1 MSKYKKLSQER
12 KELQAKGLLPD
23 WYITPGY
30 QMFVSRY
37 EYDTKGR
44 SVLGQF
50 ERIAATA
57 AKHLAHI
64 GKEQEGYHWF
74 VNLLWKGWL
83 SPSTPVLA
91 NMGTTR
97 GMPVSCA
104 ANVVEDSIDGF
115 YSALRE
121 CAILSKLGFGT
132 ASYLGDIRP
141 RGSKIADGN
150 KASGILPV
158 LKDFVTMTRNVSQGG
173 VRRGAWAGYIPIEHG
188 DFDEIVDY
196 ISSEPDDV
204 NIGWC
209 VSDEFITSLNNK
221 EVEATRRFQRSM
233 KLKMVTGRGYF
244 FFTDKVNRHVPEM
257 YKKHGLTVKCSQLC
271 QEITLFSDKDHTYSC
286 QPASASLL
294 TPSGLSCIGDV
305 NIGDKIWSK
314 EGWTNVVN
322 KVSTGI
328 KDVYEYRTSLGSFIG
343 TTDHRIVQDSVKIE
357 VDEAESIDGV
367 SYHHDFESSILPEFV
382 VHGLVIG
389 DGTFRNSRT
398 QLCVGENDY
407 DYYNSEISEFIS
419 KDGYS
424 FFRNVLID
432 TFDCTS
438 NVDIR
443 DFDIEMLDT
452 YSKKVSFL
460 RGIFSANGSAIA
472 TKDGL
477 VKVVLSQTSKSIV
490 DKVMLLLQSIGLSP
504 RVHDKKGVV
513 TTFSNGQYLCKDS
526 YSISLLRNSD
536 VELFCNK
543 IGFIQGYKMDILKNR
558 RSLKIEKPRRFN
570 AEIQSKTYL
579 GSFEVFHIEV
589 DNESHT
595 YWHNGLDVSNCVL
608 SSMNLATYD
617 EWKDTDAVFWATVFL
632 DCVCEEFLTKARSI
646 SGLEKIVRCTE
657 KGRALGLGVCGLH
670 TYMQDHSIVFESLDA
685 QFKMCEM
692 FELMQKESNR
702 ASQWMAVEL
711 GEPEWCEGFGVRNT
725 HTMTC
730 PPTKSTSLLM
740 AGVSEG
746 VSPNPSSTYTQQTAS
761 GEIDRINGSL
771 VAVMKAKGKFNYDE
785 IDKIVDDGGSVQN
798 VDWLDDHEKAV
809 FRTAFEM
816 NQNVLLR
823 YAALRNKFVDQWQS
837 VNLFIAADSPEEVVA
852 ELHEDAFNNEQ
863 IEGLY
868 YIVTRSGYS
877 HQSKINTE
885 SCESCQ

>member
-286 QPASASLL
+286 
-294 TPSGLSCIGDV
+294 
-305 NIGDKIWSK
+305 
-314 EGWTNVVN
+314 
-322 KVSTGI
+322 
-328 KDVYEYRTSLGSFIG
+328 
-343 TTDHRIVQDSVKIE
+343 
-357 VDEAESIDGV
+357 
-367 SYHHDFESSILPEFV
+367 
-382 VHGLVIG
+382 
-389 DGTFRNSRT
+389 
-398 QLCVGENDY
+398 
-407 DYYNSEISEFIS
+407 
-419 KDGYS
+419 
-424 FFRNVLID
+424 
-432 TFDCTS
+432 
-438 NVDIR
+438 
-443 DFDIEMLDT
+443 
-452 YSKKVSFL
+452 
-460 RGIFSANGSAIA
+460 
-472 TKDGL
+472 
-477 VKVVLSQTSKSIV
+477 
-490 DKVMLLLQSIGLSP
+490 
-504 RVHDKKGVV
+504 
-513 TTFSNGQYLCKDS
+513 
-526 YSISLLRNSD
+526 
-536 VELFCNK
+536 
-543 IGFIQGYKMDILKNR
+543 
-558 RSLKIEKPRRFN
+558 
-570 AEIQSKTYL
+570 
-579 GSFEVFHIEV
+579 
-589 DNESHT
+589 
-595 YWHNGLDVSNCVL
+595 VL

-771 VAVMKAKGKFNYDE
+771 VTVMKAKGKFNYDE

-885 SCESCQ
+885 ACESCQ

>member
-1 MSKYKKLSQER
+1 MKAVSFLKVNTKMSKYKKLSQER
-12 KELQAKGLLPD
+12 KDLQAKGLVPD

-37 EYDTKGR
+37 EYDTNGR

-57 AKHLAHI
+57 AKHLAGI
-64 GKEQEGYHWF
+64 GKEQEGYEWF
-74 VNLLWKGWL
+74 LKLLWNGWL

-91 NMGTTR
+91 NMGTNR

-150 KASGILPV
+150 KASGVLPV

-196 ISSEPDDV
+196 VSSEPDDV

-209 VSDEFITSLNNK
+209 VSDDFITNLNNG
-221 EVEATRRFQRSM
+221 EEESTRRFQRTM
-233 KLKMVTGRGYF
+233 KLKLTTGRGYF

-286 QPASASLL
+286 
-294 TPSGLSCIGDV
+294 
-305 NIGDKIWSK
+305 
-314 EGWTNVVN
+314 
-322 KVSTGI
+322 
-328 KDVYEYRTSLGSFIG
+328 
-343 TTDHRIVQDSVKIE
+343 
-357 VDEAESIDGV
+357 
-367 SYHHDFESSILPEFV
+367 
-382 VHGLVIG
+382 
-389 DGTFRNSRT
+389 
-398 QLCVGENDY
+398 
-407 DYYNSEISEFIS
+407 
-419 KDGYS
+419 
-424 FFRNVLID
+424 
-432 TFDCTS
+432 
-438 NVDIR
+438 
-443 DFDIEMLDT
+443 
-452 YSKKVSFL
+452 
-460 RGIFSANGSAIA
+460 
-472 TKDGL
+472 
-477 VKVVLSQTSKSIV
+477 
-490 DKVMLLLQSIGLSP
+490 
-504 RVHDKKGVV
+504 
-513 TTFSNGQYLCKDS
+513 
-526 YSISLLRNSD
+526 
-536 VELFCNK
+536 
-543 IGFIQGYKMDILKNR
+543 
-558 RSLKIEKPRRFN
+558 
-570 AEIQSKTYL
+570 
-579 GSFEVFHIEV
+579 
-589 DNESHT
+589 
-595 YWHNGLDVSNCVL
+595 VL

-617 EWKDTDAVFWATVFL
+617 DWKDTDAVFWATVFL

-670 TYMQDHSIVFESLDA
+670 TYMQDHGIIFESLDS

-692 FELMQKESNR
+692 FELMQKESKR

-771 VAVMKAKGKFNYDE
+771 VAVMKVKGKFNYDE

-823 YAALRNKFVDQWQS
+823 YAAIRNKYVDQWQS
-837 VNLFIAADSPEEVVA
+837 VNLFIPADTPEAVIA

-868 YIVTRSGYS
+868 YLVTRSGYS
-877 HQSKINTE
+877 HQSKIKTE
-885 SCESCQ
+885 SCEACQ

>member
-132 ASYLGDIRP
+132 ASYLGDIRA

-271 QEITLFSDKDHTYSC
+271 QEITLFSDKDHTYS
-286 QPASASLL
+286 
-294 TPSGLSCIGDV
+294 
-305 NIGDKIWSK
+305 
-314 EGWTNVVN
+314 
-322 KVSTGI
+322 
-328 KDVYEYRTSLGSFIG
+328 
-343 TTDHRIVQDSVKIE
+343 
-357 VDEAESIDGV
+357 
-367 SYHHDFESSILPEFV
+367 
-382 VHGLVIG
+382 
-389 DGTFRNSRT
+389 
-398 QLCVGENDY
+398 
-407 DYYNSEISEFIS
+407 
-419 KDGYS
+419 
-424 FFRNVLID
+424 
-432 TFDCTS
+432 
-438 NVDIR
+438 
-443 DFDIEMLDT
+443 
-452 YSKKVSFL
+452 
-460 RGIFSANGSAIA
+460 
-472 TKDGL
+472 
-477 VKVVLSQTSKSIV
+477 
-490 DKVMLLLQSIGLSP
+490 
-504 RVHDKKGVV
+504 
-513 TTFSNGQYLCKDS
+513 
-526 YSISLLRNSD
+526 
-536 VELFCNK
+536 
-543 IGFIQGYKMDILKNR
+543 
-558 RSLKIEKPRRFN
+558 
-570 AEIQSKTYL
+570 
-579 GSFEVFHIEV
+579 
-589 DNESHT
+589 
-595 YWHNGLDVSNCVL
+595 CVL

-771 VAVMKAKGKFNYDE
+771 VTVMKAKGKFNYDE

-885 SCESCQ
+885 ACESCQ